1 MGTQMLLVAVEKLL
15 VAPENILVALE
26 ELEKLLVAP
35 EELGFFRPVNP
46 FLPGSSSH
54 GGEDYV
60 FSLLTGSCDPPAGVS
75 VREGLHYNPYFP
87 GQAIGMAPPIYNEVL
102 EFDDG
107 TPATMSQIAKDVC
120 TFLRWAA
127 EPEHDH
133 RKRMGL
139 KVFRGAPTHPLPP
152 PPHLGHLLTPLFFLP
167 NPPRCCFSGLSWPP
181 SPIT

>member
-1 MGTQMLLVAVEKLL
+1 MVASPALRVVSPGSLVAV
-15 VAPENILVALE
+15 VAFPG
-26 ELEKLLVAP
+26 P
-35 EELGFFRPVNP
+35 QGFFRPVNP

-60 FSLLTGSCDPPAGVS
+60 FSLLTGYCDPPAGVS

-127 EPEHDH
+127 EPKHDH

-139 KVFRGAPTHPLPP
+139 KMLLLGALLAPLSYYLKRHKWSVMKSRKMIYRPP
-152 PPHLGHLLTPLFFLP
+152 K
-167 NPPRCCFSGLSWPP
+167 
-181 SPIT
+181 